1 MSKAISL
8 KTLYEKKYKEF
19 EFAGLWGNVLGNPEK
34 GKEWLIWG
42 DEKNGKTLFAL
53 KLAEYISQ
61 FESVLYIS
69 AEEGTGKSFQE
80 NAKNRAK
87 VDFKKAKIKVLEYT
101 PLTELETILE
111 KRQSPKVVFFDN
123 FTAYKD
129 DFAKGNYRKFT
140 QKYPCH
146 TMIFIAHEERGEP
159 YTAAAKLCKKL
170 ARIIF
175 RVEGMVANITGSCPG
190 GQIIIDEQ
198 TAQLIYGSSLKIKD
212 K

>member
-1 MSKAISL
+1 MARAIST
-8 KTLYEKKYKEF
+8 KTLFEKKYKEF
-19 EFAGLWGNVLGNPEK
+19 EFTGVWGDVLGNPEK

-61 FESVLYIS
+61 FESVMYVS
-69 AEEGTGKSFQE
+69 AEEGFGKSFQQ
-80 NAKNRAK
+80 NAKERAK
-87 VDFKKAKIKVLEYT
+87 IDFKKSKVKWLEYE
-101 PLTELETILE
+101 PLDEIEKILD

-123 FTAYKD
+123 MTAYKD
-129 DFAKGNYRKFT
+129 EFVQGRYTKLTK
-140 QKYPCH
+140 KYPNI
-146 TMIFIAHEERGEP
+146 TMIFIAHEDRGEP

-190 GQIIIDEQ
+190 GKLIIDEQ
-198 TAQLIYGSSLKIKD
+198 TAQLIYGSEISKN
-212 K
+212 

>member
-1 MSKAISL
+1 MARAIST
-8 KTLYEKKYKEF
+8 KTLFEKKYKEF
-19 EFAGLWGNVLGNPEK
+19 EFTGVWGDVLGNPEK
-34 GKEWLIWG
+34 GKEWLIYG

-61 FESVLYIS
+61 FESVMYIS
-69 AEEGTGKSFQE
+69 AEEGFGKSFQQ
-80 NAKNRAK
+80 NAKERAK
-87 VDFKKAKIKVLEYT
+87 IDFKKSKVKWLEGE
-101 PLTELETILE
+101 PLDEIERILD

-123 FTAYKD
+123 MTAYKD
-129 DFAKGNYRKFT
+129 EFVNGRYRKLT
-140 QKYPCH
+140 QKYPNI
-146 TMIFIAHEERGEP
+146 TMVFVAHEERGEP

-198 TAQLIYGSSLKIKD
+198 TAQLIYGSQIK

>member
-1 MSKAISL
+1 MARAISV
-8 KTLYEKKYKEF
+8 KTLFNKTYNEF
-19 EFAGLWGNVLGNPEK
+19 EFTGVWGNVLGNPEK
-34 GKEWLIWG
+34 GKEWLIYG

-61 FESVLYIS
+61 FENVLYIS

-87 VDFKKAKIKVLEYT
+87 IDFKKAKIKFLEYE
-101 PLTELETILE
+101 PLDEVEAILS

-123 FTAYKD
+123 MTAYKD
-129 DFAKGNYRKFT
+129 EFVNGRYKKLTTKFPT
-140 QKYPCH
+140 I
-146 TMIFIAHEERGEP
+146 TMVFIAHEDRGEP

-198 TAQLIYGSSLKIKD
+198 TAQLIYGSQIKQ
-212 K
+212 

>member
-1 MSKAISL
+1 MARAIST
-8 KTLYEKKYKEF
+8 KTLFEKKYKEF
-19 EFAGLWGNVLGNPEK
+19 KFTGVWGDVLGNPEK

-42 DEKNGKTLFAL
+42 GEKNGKTLFAL

-61 FESVLYIS
+61 FESVMYIS
-69 AEEGTGKSFQE
+69 AEEGFGKSFQQ
-80 NAKNRAK
+80 NAKERAK
-87 VDFKKAKIKVLEYT
+87 IDFKKSKVKWLEYE
-101 PLTELETILE
+101 PIDEIEKILD

-123 FTAYKD
+123 MTAYKD
-129 DFAKGNYRKFT
+129 DLAGGRYTKLTK
-140 QKYPCH
+140 KYPNI
-146 TMIFIAHEERGEP
+146 TMVFVAHEERGEP

-190 GQIIIDEQ
+190 GQLMIDEQ
-198 TAQLIYGSSLKIKD
+198 TAQLIYGSQIK

>member
-1 MSKAISL
+1 MARAIST
-8 KTLYEKKYKEF
+8 KTLFEKKYKEF
-19 EFAGLWGNVLGNPEK
+19 DFKGVWGQVLGNPEK

-61 FESVLYIS
+61 FESVMYIS
-69 AEEGTGKSFQE
+69 AEEGFGKSFQQ
-80 NAKNRAK
+80 NAKDRAK
-87 VDFKKAKIKVLEYT
+87 IDFKKTKVKWLEYE
-101 PLTELETILE
+101 PLEEVEKILD

-123 FTAYKD
+123 MTAYKD
-129 DFAKGNYRKFT
+129 EFMQGRYTKLVK
-140 QKYPCH
+140 KYPNI

-159 YTAAAKLCKKL
+159 FTAAAKLCKKL
-170 ARIIF
+170 ARIII

-198 TAQLIYGSSLKIKD
+198 TAQLIYGSQIK